1 MILTREPETFPAS
14 PGIIARMGRWLLLSS
29 REIGRA
35 SMLLVEA
42 VLAMRLVL
50 HRRPRN
56 QVVEQMYSYG
66 IKSLSVVTIVAIFTG
81 MIMALQAGIELRKFN
96 QEVNIGTAV
105 MVTMLREMGPFM
117 TGLIMS
123 ACVGSSMAALLGTMT
138 VSEEIAAM
146 EIMSISPVKY
156 LVMPRL
162 LAMVLIMPALSFYTC
177 IMGVLGGGVVGM
189 TQLDV
194 SWMNYI
200 DNATRYADN
209 KDLFVGLFK
218 AVLFGMIITA
228 VSCHEGFRASQGA
241 VGVGRAT
248 RKSVIES
255 FLLILIVGYFVTRL
269 FYV

>member
-1 MILTREPETFPAS
+1 
-14 PGIIARMGRWLLLSS
+14 
-29 REIGRA
+29 
-35 SMLLVEA
+35 
-42 VLAMRLVL
+42 
-50 HRRPRN
+50 
-56 QVVEQMYSYG
+56 
-66 IKSLSVVTIVAIFTG
+66 
-81 MIMALQAGIELRKFN
+81 
-96 QEVNIGTAV
+96 
-105 MVTMLREMGPFM
+105 
-117 TGLIMS
+117 
-123 ACVGSSMAALLGTMT
+123 
-138 VSEEIAAM
+138 
-146 EIMSISPVKY
+146 
-156 LVMPRL
+156 
-162 LAMVLIMPALSFYTC
+162 
-177 IMGVLGGGVVGM
+177 MGVLGGGVVGM

-194 SWMNYI
+194 AWVNYI